1 MVIITVEWQ
10 QFKGTQNMYKSSI
23 LNIFESKIIKMLIM
37 LNFEVMPD
45 RFKVDKIPQKV
56 LITMTVTS
64 ETFEHND
71 IE

>member
-1 MVIITVEWQ
+1 
-10 QFKGTQNMYKSSI
+10 
-23 LNIFESKIIKMLIM
+23 M